1 MPDKLRICL
10 ISREYPPDTGWG
22 GIATFA
28 RHLAQGLKEIGHD
41 VTVISLAKDKAKI
54 VDTEGIRVHRVESY
68 LRESDLGLLA
78 RCIPYSRYVISSSA
92 ALWQRFLELHQE
104 QPFDV
109 VDTPELL
116 AEGLFPA
123 ITKAAPFA
131 VRLYTPH
138 SKFIAEGLHNVSA
151 SFDHQFVAMLERV
164 AMLNAD
170 AITSPSRDL
179 AQYVAG
185 DLNYPVERIKVVL
198 NPIDANEFCP
208 EGPKAIPADDKLKV
222 LFVGR
227 LEERKGIKYLIQS
240 IPEVVRRVPNAHF
253 CIIGDDTNNGRGQKS
268 VLAELKQY
276 IADAKCSDNITFI
289 ARVPLVELPAYYR
302 SADVAAV
309 PSVYDNSPYS
319 CLEAMSCGRAVI
331 ATTSGGAPEYI
342 GNADCGRLVPAKD
355 VAALTEALV
364 ELLQDEALRKRLGA
378 NARQRVMQVFQR
390 AEIARQTTEVYES
403 ARQSFVLRKQ
413 TPQYMRSPSEALADM
428 ESIASAFNMMVHNL
442 LYQGSIRYR
451 IAHWVHMGRM
461 RPKLLAAKVAL
472 RVTRKIEDMTGARG
486 KILPKHV
493 EWLEQEIRS
502 KDLHPTPRQR
512 LLSATAEGK
521 SAIVGDGEK
530 TVAVEVQ
537 K

>member
-1 MPDKLRICL
+1 MPSHLVKQGQLRICL

-41 VTVISLAKDKAKI
+41 VTVISLAKEKAKI
-54 VDTEGIRVHRVESY
+54 VDTEGIVVHRVESY
-68 LRESDLGLLA
+68 LRESDLGMLS
-78 RCIPYSRYVISSSA
+78 RCIPYSRYVVSSSA
-92 ALWQRFLELHQE
+92 ALWQRFLELHME
-104 QPFDV
+104 NPFDV

-123 ITKAAPFA
+123 ITKVAPLA

-170 AITSPSRDL
+170 AITSPSNDL
-179 AQYVAG
+179 AQYVSN
-185 DLNYPVERIKVVL
+185 DLNYPVERIKIVL
-198 NPIDANEFCP
+198 NPIDAREFCP
-208 EGPKAIPADDKLKV
+208 EGKKAIAADDKLKV

-240 IPEVVRRVPNAHF
+240 IPEVVKRVPNAHF

-268 VLAELKQY
+268 VMAELKQF
-276 IADAKCSDNITFI
+276 IADARCSEHITFI
-289 ARVPLVELPAYYR
+289 PRVPLVELPDYYR
-302 SADVAAV
+302 SADVSVV

-355 VAALTEALV
+355 VPALTEALV
-364 ELLQDEALRKRLGA
+364 ELLQDQSLRKKLGA
-378 NARQRVMQVFQR
+378 NARERVMKVFQR
-390 AEIARQTTEVYES
+390 AEIARQTAEVYES
-403 ARQSFVLRKQ
+403 AKQSFTVRCQ
-413 TPQYMRSPSEALADM
+413 NPQYLRSPSEALADM
-428 ESIASAFNMMVHNL
+428 ETMLSAFNMMVHNL
-442 LYQGSIRYR
+442 LYQYSLRYR
-451 IAHWVHMGRM
+451 FAYWLYMARL
-461 RPKLLAAKVAL
+461 RPRLLAAKVAV
-472 RVTRKIEDMTGARG
+472 RVTRKIEDLTGARG

-493 EWLEQEIRS
+493 EWLEKEILS
-502 KDLHPTPRQR
+502 KDIHPTPRQR
-512 LLSATAEGK
+512 QLAAAEGK
-521 SAIVGDGEK
+521 K
-530 TVAVEVQ
+530 
-537 K
+537 